1 MIRLKTYPINNSLL
15 TNETLGSFI
24 NNFWEEIFHS
34 IKDTKHLLILCKVQF
49 SENELGYRTLGHLRR
64 VNFEDKELFLDY
76 LIQRL
81 GILSDAYIT
90 LPISNITF
98 SYMIKEGLCS
108 ESYKSHLEDLDNKE
122 NTTHTFNNMKLPI
135 SMEPSEYGEIIVD
148 NYVQTK
154 GQNIHRF
161 IVKNGNRLYR
171 IDVSKDKLV
180 NHVTIEGN
188 IDLSWV
194 DTKIGEG
201 IFTREIKKS
210 TIYFMDGEIVL
221 RKQVLPAKPFR
232 KLIID
237 NGIINNFF
245 TMDIETVPVAS
256 GPDCKLTPYL
266 ICAYNGNEY
275 ITSYGKDQ
283 KDLFATFFNKL
294 LFTINSGTTLIY
306 AHNLSGFDGIFLL
319 KQLLS
324 YGKVEPMVFNGKLM
338 SIKLSVKGSNK
349 VIIFKDSYLLL
360 PLALRSLCVAFK
372 LSVPKG
378 YFPFKL
384 TNIFYTGVLPKFE
397 YWSGISLEVFNSI
410 KKEYKGKKMW
420 SFQQEAIKYC
430 KLDCQTLHEIL
441 VKFNELIFN
450 EFKVDSHK
458 ALTLPALAMR
468 IYKTHYM
475 PENTIYQL
483 LGKAERNIRNSYTGG
498 AVDVYIPHNR
508 LGEFFNKIKGIFKKL
523 YSYDVNSLY
532 PFVMATFDMPI
543 GKPIAFEGDIRKVD
557 PKAFGFFYCKITSP
571 DNLLHPILQRRIKT
585 GNGIRTIAGLGS
597 WEGWISSTEMDN
609 AVKYGYQFEILNGY
623 EFAKG
628 EIFKE
633 YVYKMYNLRLQY
645 EKGHAMNLIAKLLMN
660 SLYGKFGMKM
670 ESTEIKM
677 FDTSTDEGKD
687 EMKEFINIFDVS
699 IKDFVQIENHFLIIR
714 DIRLTIR
721 YNEALDMYHGMDI
734 NIAIA
739 SAITAGARVHMS
751 IFKNNPNFNLYY
763 SDTDSSVIDS
773 PLPESM
779 VGGGLG
785 LLSGTLGTIL

>member
-1 MIRLKTYPINNSLL
+1 
-15 TNETLGSFI
+15 
-24 NNFWEEIFHS
+24 
-34 IKDTKHLLILCKVQF
+34 
-49 SENELGYRTLGHLRR
+49 
-64 VNFEDKELFLDY
+64 
-76 LIQRL
+76 
-81 GILSDAYIT
+81 
-90 LPISNITF
+90 
-98 SYMIKEGLCS
+98 
-108 ESYKSHLEDLDNKE
+108 
-122 NTTHTFNNMKLPI
+122 
-135 SMEPSEYGEIIVD
+135 
-148 NYVQTK
+148 
-154 GQNIHRF
+154 
-161 IVKNGNRLYR
+161 
-171 IDVSKDKLV
+171 
-180 NHVTIEGN
+180 
-188 IDLSWV
+188 
-194 DTKIGEG
+194 
-201 IFTREIKKS
+201 
-210 TIYFMDGEIVL
+210 
-221 RKQVLPAKPFR
+221 
-232 KLIID
+232 
-237 NGIINNFF
+237 
-245 TMDIETVPVAS
+245 VP
-256 GPDCKLTPYL
+256 
-266 ICAYNGNEY
+266 
-275 ITSYGKDQ
+275 
-283 KDLFATFFNKL
+283 
-294 LFTINSGTTLIY
+294 
-306 AHNLSGFDGIFLL
+306 
-319 KQLLS
+319 
-324 YGKVEPMVFNGKLM
+324 
-338 SIKLSVKGSNK
+338 
-349 VIIFKDSYLLL
+349 
-360 PLALRSLCVAFK
+360 
-372 LSVPKG
+372 
-378 YFPFKL
+378 
-384 TNIFYTGVLPKFE
+384 
-397 YWSGISLEVFNSI
+397 
-410 KKEYKGKKMW
+410 
-420 SFQQEAIKYC
+420 EA
-430 KLDCQTLHEIL
+430 
-441 VKFNELIFN
+441 
-450 EFKVDSHK
+450 
-458 ALTLPALAMR
+458 
-468 IYKTHYM
+468 
-475 PENTIYQL
+475 
-483 LGKAERNIRNSYTGG
+483 G

-557 PKAFGFFYCKITSP
+557 PNAFGFFYCKITSP

-677 FDTSTDEGKD
+677 FDTSTDEGKY

-785 LLSGTLGTIL
+785 QMKLESVIHKAVFLAPKVYGLVDVAGKEIIKVKGITEEVAKGLSFNDLEELLVKDSSKEFTQEKWFKKVIAGEITTSDVIYTLKVTSNKRAPIYNYYNGIEFYNSTRPYNYEEIIKK